1 MYNNIVVIHCIF
13 KATVGVIQMTFVQTV
28 KGFRY
33 IVEQKGTTR
42 TFLKSLGR
50 ITKEQ
55 AQEQLA
61 LYKEETFK
69 LEKWK
74 NEIKPMPVGLFDIIY
89 ADPPWRYDFSRSESR
104 AIENNYPTMELK
116 DICKLKIP
124 AGDDSVLLLWATA
137 PKLLEAFE
145 VIKGWGF
152 EYKTNLVWVKDKI
165 GMGYYV
171 RGRHELLL
179 IAVKGKPQLPATM
192 NRQDSVIFGTRGE
205 HSEKPRTVYDFIESS
220 YPESKYIEIFARNKH
235 SDKWTVWG
243 NEI

>member
-1 MYNNIVVIHCIF
+1 
-13 KATVGVIQMTFVQTV
+13 VGDYVKEYLHKD
-28 KGFRY
+28 KGFYY
-33 IVEQKGTTR
+33 IRSGRGGPLIKP
-42 TFLKSLGR
+42 LGR
-50 ITKEQ
+50 ISKEE
-55 AQEQLA
+55 AKEQLA
-61 LYKEETFK
+61 LWKQENEK

-74 NEIKPMPVGLFDIIY
+74 NEIKPMPIGPFDIIY
-89 ADPPWRYDFSRSESR
+89 ADPPWRYDFSKTDSR

-124 AGDDSVLLLWATA
+124 SGDNSVLLLWATA

-145 VIKGWGF
+145 VVKGWGF

-179 IAVKGKPQLPATM
+179 IAVKGKPKLPATM

-205 HSEKPRTVYDFIESS
+205 HSEKPHSVYDFIESS
-220 YPESKYIEIFARNKH
+220 YPECKYIEIFARNKH
-235 SDKWTVWG
+235 SDKWSVWG
-243 NEI
+243 NQI

>member
-1 MYNNIVVIHCIF
+1 
-13 KATVGVIQMTFVQTV
+13 MTWIQTV
-28 KGFRY
+28 KGYKY
-33 IVEQKGTTR
+33 IMDIQNGKRVYV
-42 TFLKSLGR
+42 KSLGK

-55 AQEQLA
+55 EQEQFA
-61 LYKEETFK
+61 FHKEETAK

-74 NEIKPMPVGLFDIIY
+74 SEIKPMPTGPFDIIY
-89 ADPPWRYDFSRSESR
+89 ADPPWRYNFSRSENR
-104 AIENNYPTMELK
+104 AIENQYPTMELK

-124 AGDDSVLLLWATA
+124 SGDDSVLLLWATA

-145 VIKGWGF
+145 VIKTWGF

-179 IAVKGKPQLPATM
+179 IAIKGKPKLPATID
-192 NRQDSVIFGTRGE
+192 RQDSVIFGPRKE
-205 HSEKPRTVYDFIESS
+205 HSEKPHSVYDFIESS
-220 YPESKYIEIFARNKH
+220 YPDSKYIEIFARIKH
-235 SDKWTVWG
+235 SNKWDVWG

>member
-1 MYNNIVVIHCIF
+1 MQPKLHKIGDYY
-13 KATVGVIQMTFVQTV
+13 
-28 KGFRY
+28 Y
-33 IVEQKGTTR
+33 IRDGRNGEL
-42 TFLKSLGR
+42 LKSLGR

-61 LYKEETFK
+61 LYKEETVK

-74 NEIKPMPVGLFDIIY
+74 SEIKPMPEGSFDIVY
-89 ADPPWRYDFSRSESR
+89 ADPPWRYDFSRTENR
-104 AIENNYPTMELK
+104 AIENQYPTMELK

-124 AGDDSVLLLWATA
+124 SADDSVLLLWATA

-152 EYKTNLVWVKDKI
+152 EYKTNMVWVKDKI

-179 IAVKGKPQLPATM
+179 ISIKGRPKVPATLD
-192 NRQDSVIFGTRGE
+192 RQDSVIFGARGE
-205 HSEKPRTVYDFIESS
+205 HSEKPHSVYDFIESS
-220 YPESKYIEIFARNKH
+220 YPGSSYIEIFARQKH
-235 SDKWTVWG
+235 SDKWQVWG
-243 NEI
+243 NEV